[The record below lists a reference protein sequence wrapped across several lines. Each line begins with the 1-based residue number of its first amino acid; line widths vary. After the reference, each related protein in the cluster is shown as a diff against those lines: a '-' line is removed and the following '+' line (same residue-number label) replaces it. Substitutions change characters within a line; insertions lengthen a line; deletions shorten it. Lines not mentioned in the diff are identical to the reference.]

1 MNPKTKKY
9 LLIGGAVVAVAAIWW
24 FFGRKKDSTSASG
37 KKQLQ
42 APKGALK
49 KVVKKAALA
58 RKGKPVETTG
68 ASPEQQ

>member
-24 FFGRKKDSTSASG
+24 FFGKKKTSASG
-37 KKQLQ
+37 TKKLQ
-42 APKGALK
+42 APKGAIK
-49 KVVKKAALA
+49 KSVQKAAMA

-68 ASPEQQ
+68 APVDQQ

>member
-24 FFGRKKDSTSASG
+24 FWGRKKTSASG
-37 KKQLQ
+37 SKKIQ
-42 APKGALK
+42 APKGAI
-49 KVVKKAALA
+49 KKAVQKAVLA